1 MGIQVEHI
9 MSSGRP
15 SVLSIFLASAILC
28 AEAYNWGWQ
37 NLLHYRFTPTF
48 TSYYSFPYPVRLPQ
62 YGIIPRVLP
71 ITYSYI
77 PYRPTLKT
85 INTSTKGSQSKTVIE
100 TKEKMLTEENDK
112 VEAEKLNQ
120 ENSIEDDSILDFSS
134 GKAKVIK
141 NTAKTVKKVVSKEE
155 VVNEFQNGPLGFS
168 KFKELS
174 RKANI
179 GQEIIDAGNVT
190 IFSPNNQDFDKAP
203 INFEEVEFTTLRRWM
218 LKHFVKGFMFRKDM
232 EFGKTPVETLGGEF
246 ITVNRP
252 DKNTMTIIYEA
263 GESKVIISGIK
274 TEFGLVHV
282 IDKPFN

>member
-37 NLLHYRFTPTF
+37 NLHHYRFTPTF

-62 YGIIPRVLP
+62 HGSIPRVLP
-71 ITYSYI
+71 ITYSYV
-77 PYRPTLKT
+77 PYLPTLKT

-100 TKEKMLTEENDK
+100 TKEKMLTEE
-112 VEAEKLNQ
+112 
-120 ENSIEDDSILDFSS
+120 
-134 GKAKVIK
+134 KAKVIK

-155 VVNEFQNGPLGFS
+155 VVNDFQNGPLGFS

-179 GQEIIDAGNVT
+179 DQEIIDAGNVT
-190 IFSPNNQDFDKAP
+190 IFSPNNQDFDKSP
-203 INFEEVEFTTLRRWM
+203 IKFEDVELKTLRRWM

-232 EFGKTPVETLGGEF
+232 EFGKTPVETLGGEL

-252 DKNTMTIIYEA
+252 ENDRMTIIHEA